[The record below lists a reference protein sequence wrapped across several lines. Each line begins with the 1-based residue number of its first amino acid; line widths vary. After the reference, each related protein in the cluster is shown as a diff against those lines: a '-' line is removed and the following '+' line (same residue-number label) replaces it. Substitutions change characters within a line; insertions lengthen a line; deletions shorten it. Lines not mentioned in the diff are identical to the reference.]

1 MIDIFDFNWLYL
13 DICFLNTLIFSLT
26 ENAIV
31 TLVPSSSKFISEKN
45 INLKKV
51 IRKKKHAWQNE
62 VIVVVPERTHLQFF
76 LSINVELLPTS
87 GKKRER

>member
-1 MIDIFDFNWLYL
+1 MIDILFDFNWLYL

-51 IRKKKHAWQNE
+51 IRKKKHAWQHE
-62 VIVVVPERTHLQFF
+62 VIVVVPELICSF
-76 LSINVELLPTS
+76 SYP
-87 GKKRER
+87 